1 MLDRERRCRRCRVPR
16 RATVCDVS
24 DPVGELHYR
33 GDVHVRSYR
42 RGIYL
47 GGAHLEQLIERALG
61 HRFSFGQG
69 WRGYA
74 VVSIELY
81 EREPD
86 AEAAEAE
93 ADSADAA

>member
-1 MLDRERRCRRCRVPR
+1 M
-16 RATVCDVS
+16 S
-24 DPVGELHYR
+24 DPVGELNYK

-61 HRFSFGQG
+61 DRYSFGQG

-81 EREPD
+81 EREAD
-86 AEAAEAE
+86 IGAREAD